1 MNQIGWML
9 VVLGLVVVAAGLLFL
24 VADRVPFLGHLPGD
38 FSWQRD
44 NLRVYAPLGTCL
56 LLSVVLS
63 LLLTLVTNLLGRQ

>member
-1 MNQIGWML
+1 MNQIGSML

-38 FSWQRD
+38 FSWGGD
-44 NLRVYAPLGTCL
+44 NVRVYAPLGTCL